1 MPGRISDYQVEKWL
15 RDMTSECY
23 ISLHYE
29 DPDVS
34 GAYVSEIIGGGYS
47 RARGVFGAPS
57 GRAVWN
63 IEPVSFHGL
72 PATIITH
79 VGGWNAQS
87 RGDLLFSIQLLQPIQ
102 VLQGGNAAW
111 AAEKL
116 AISVP

>member
-1 MPGRISDYQVEKWL
+1 MPGRISDFQVEAWL
-15 RDMTSECY
+15 RDMTRDCY

-47 RARGVFGAPS
+47 RARCEFAVPS

-63 IEPVSFHGL
+63 TTPVAFHGL
-72 PATIITH
+72 PPTIITH

-87 RGDLLFSIQLLQPIQ
+87 RGDLLFSIQLLEPIQ
-102 VLQGGNAAW
+102 VLQGGSASW
-111 AAEKL
+111 GAEKL